1 MAGTWTRIVQPW
13 VAQDHKQTV
22 FMQSKDIVWASYFE
36 TSRYTMGIEHTKYMT
51 SLLGNRTQKTGPTD
65 VTNQCMQ
72 EKS

>member
-1 MAGTWTRIVQPW
+1 
-13 VAQDHKQTV
+13 
-22 FMQSKDIVWASYFE
+22 MQSKDIVWASYFE
-36 TSRYTMGIEHTKYMT
+36 TPRYTMGIEHTKYMT